1 MNTRKGVLAVIGASC
16 LYGVL
21 PIFSKAILNEGMNTN
36 ALVFNRFMF
45 TMLFSLLILKVLR
58 IDMRVT
64 RRQLVELVLASLIGY
79 GLTASL
85 LTLAYSLIPVGL
97 ATMFHFTNPL
107 FVTLAMIVIF
117 REKTTLFK
125 GISMVCAVAGLILMA
140 DFSSL
145 APLGVLLAVMSGIT
159 YASYVIANKKC
170 SFASLNQFVIVFY
183 VGLVN
188 WIFFGIRNALTHDLT
203 LPPTFRAWVYMV
215 ILALFCTIG
224 ALFLLTYGIRTLGAS
239 TASVLNMLEP
249 VVSLLAGIVV
259 YHEAVSFKSLLGCL
273 FIVISGI
280 VVVMDKKTDTEPES

>member
-117 REKTTLFK
+117 REKATLFK

-145 APLGVLLAVMSGIT
+145 APLGVVLAVMSGIT

-188 WIFFGIRNALTHDLT
+188 WIFFAVRNALTHDLT

-249 VVSLLAGIVV
+249 VVSLLAGIIV

-280 VVVMDKKTDTEPES
+280 VVVMDKKTDTEPQS

>member
-1 MNTRKGVLAVIGASC
+1 MNTRKGVLAVVGASC

-21 PIFSKAILNEGMNTN
+21 PIFSKAILNEGMNSN
-36 ALVFNRFMF
+36 ALVLNRFLF
-45 TMLFSLLILKVLR
+45 TMIFSFLILKLLH
-58 IDMRVT
+58 IDMHVT
-64 RRQLVELVLASLIGY
+64 RRQLIELILAALIGY

-117 REKTTLFK
+117 KEKATLFK
-125 GISMVCAVAGLILMA
+125 GLSMIFAIAGLILMA

-145 APLGVLLAVMSGIT
+145 APLGVLLAVLSGIT

-170 SFASLNQFVIVFY
+170 TFATLNNFVIVFY

-188 WIFFGIRNALTHDLT
+188 SIFFAIRNAFTHDLV
-203 LPPTFRAWVYMV
+203 LPPTPKAWLCMV

-224 ALFLLTYGIRTLGAS
+224 ALFLLTYGIRVLGAS

-249 VVSLLAGIVV
+249 VVSLIAGIIV
-259 YHEAVSFKSLLGCL
+259 YHEAVSFKSLLGCV

-280 VVVMDKKTDTEPES
+280 VVVMDKKTDPASQA

>member
-1 MNTRKGVLAVIGASC
+1 MNTRKGVLAVVGASC

-45 TMLFSLLILKVLR
+45 TMLFSLLILKALR

-64 RRQLVELVLASLIGY
+64 KRQLIELVLAALIGY
-79 GLTASL
+79 GMTASL

-117 REKTTLFK
+117 KEKATLFK

-140 DFSSL
+140 DFSRL

-188 WIFFGIRNALTHDLT
+188 WIFFGIRNALTHDLA
-203 LPPTFRAWVYMV
+203 LPPTLKAWVYMV

-249 VVSLLAGIVV
+249 VVSLIAGIIV

-280 VVVMDKKTDTEPES
+280 VVVMDKKADTGPQS